1 MIKNFFPTLLMIALS
16 STAMSAA
23 DDVVL
28 IANPSVSASDI
39 SADDLKLV
47 FLATKNSISGTNVEP
62 VLSEKGAAHDLF
74 LKKYVGKSDT
84 AYRMYLKSL
93 VFAGKATMPKSLSD
107 DAAVIS
113 YVAKTKGAIGYVSAS
128 AATGG
133 VKKLE
138 IK

>member
-1 MIKNFFPTLLMIALS
+1 MIQKLQLTLLFIAVTSL
-16 STAMSAA
+16 TAIAA

-28 IANPSVSASDI
+28 VANPSVSASDI

-47 FLATKNSISGTNVEP
+47 FLGTKNSVSGSTVEP
-62 VLSEKGAAHDLF
+62 VLAEKGSAHEIF

-133 VKKLE
+133 VKKLD